1 MLKNISISHD
11 QHGKPVVRFN
21 KAKEFE
27 IYSDKIIHITI
38 ADEKKYAI
46 ANALILNK

>member
-1 MLKNISISHD
+1 MPENMSNKKSTN
-11 QHGKPVVRFN
+11 N
-21 KAKEFE
+21 NYKAKEFE